1 MANWTILKEA
11 IASVIKTND
20 NQEITG
26 QLLQNALN
34 NIITN
39 VGENATFAGIA
50 TPTTNPGTPDGP
62 VFYIAT
68 TAGSYSNFGSL
79 EVSKGETAI
88 LQWNNGTWT
97 KNAIKPM
104 AEFESGIIYDVSANN
119 DGAVF
124 ESLSTLLGSANLST
138 LIPTSVRRGG
148 MSIRFIQGSVPNSDN
163 KYVQYRLMADTFRT
177 TESDWQGVDD
187 EPTAGS
193 ENLVKSGGT
202 YKYIRNTSVIDVN
215 NISGQEPSTLEAALA
230 LVPNEYRKGFALM
243 YFRANSVLQLY
254 GFKSGN
260 PTDEI
265 WNTASYWVKYLNE
278 QEVDNLISTA
288 IANLNLDIKN
298 TALIN
303 ASEITNTELSLA
315 ETLPLVPDKYRKG
328 LAFITVREGGSNNLH
343 LYGFVS
349 RNPTEQNWNNTANWR
364 RFAREDEVNTLLT
377 PINNKLSQCEVS
389 IPAGKV
395 FSNGDYHY
403 YAYFNGQDSV
413 IRFNAIAFK
422 QDGDYLEI
430 EFNNVGGGTVW
441 STVQRDNLANIFL
454 AVGTNS
460 LGVRGAGNTW
470 IYINDGTLEEKAS
483 FIFKMLYQ
491 DGNILIYR
499 DSELLATYEGQ
510 IDTYMCGFGK
520 NSVWDYWKGGI
531 GLIKINSTTSG
542 IQNWEGYAYQ
552 LPNITQDNTT
562 YKSDNGFLTEEQAAI
577 LNNSVNLPNMV
588 VSYRNTGGVFYVYM
602 RKPGTNIYFML
613 DLHHVINNDE
623 LVYLDIWRLS
633 GKGQLCKYENGQ
645 FVNLNKNLLLG
656 VENEF
661 TMHFDGAA
669 DFTGGYHG
677 DERIDTQGSF
687 VKFFI
692 DGKELSSAELE
703 ADFVKQCNS
712 FYMLSNATLHETTT
726 DGETPVAGHPVVG
739 RHIKKTIFG
748 DCGFT
753 CENRVDFDFTA
764 ESLASKDVNVLFTGL
779 VCVHKDC
786 ALNAYTDD
794 YIIRDVS
801 SGAEAAIN
809 IYDSC
814 KGKVCFYNNT
824 TGLSCVVDSH
834 AIGENDDN
842 LYIRLQD
849 RANDSKYYRYATNNG
864 VRTVTTGDKYLSK
877 VKAKWDYKFE
887 QE

>member
-97 KNAIKPM
+97 KNAI
-104 AEFESGIIYDVSANN
+104 
-119 DGAVF
+119 
-124 ESLSTLLGSANLST
+124 
-138 LIPTSVRRGG
+138 
-148 MSIRFIQGSVPNSDN
+148 
-163 KYVQYRLMADTFRT
+163 
-177 TESDWQGVDD
+177 ESDRQGVDD

-202 YKYIRNTSVIDVN
+202 YKYIR
-215 NISGQEPSTLEAALA
+215 
-230 LVPNEYRKGFALM
+230 
-243 YFRANSVLQLY
+243 
-254 GFKSGN
+254 
-260 PTDEI
+260 
-265 WNTASYWVKYLNE
+265 
-278 QEVDNLISTA
+278 
-288 IANLNLDIKN
+288 N

-343 LYGFVS
+343 LYGFMS
-349 RNPTEQNWNNTANWR
+349 RNPTEQNWNNTANWK
-364 RFAREDEVNTLLT
+364 RFAREDEVDKAIANAIESDRQGADDEPTAGSENLVKSGGTYKYIRNTAL
-377 PINNKLSQCEVS
+377 INASEITNTELSLAETLPLVPDKYRKGLAFITVREGGSNNLHLYGFMSRNPTEQNWNNTANWKRFAREDEV
-389 IPAGKV
+389 
-395 FSNGDYHY
+395 D
-403 YAYFNGQDSV
+403 
-413 IRFNAIAFK
+413 NAIANA
-422 QDGDYLEI
+422 I
-430 EFNNVGGGTVW
+430 
-441 STVQRDNLANIFL
+441 AN
-454 AVGTNS
+454 
-460 LGVRGAGNTW
+460 
-470 IYINDGTLEEKAS
+470 
-483 FIFKMLYQ
+483 
-491 DGNILIYR
+491 
-499 DSELLATYEGQ
+499 
-510 IDTYMCGFGK
+510 
-520 NSVWDYWKGGI
+520 
-531 GLIKINSTTSG
+531 
-542 IQNWEGYAYQ
+542 
-552 LPNITQDNTT
+552 
-562 YKSDNGFLTEEQAAI
+562 

-633 GKGQLCKYENGQ
+633 GEGQLCKYENGQ

-801 SGAEAAIN
+801 SGAEVAIN

>member
-97 KNAIKPM
+97 KNAI
-104 AEFESGIIYDVSANN
+104 
-119 DGAVF
+119 
-124 ESLSTLLGSANLST
+124 
-138 LIPTSVRRGG
+138 
-148 MSIRFIQGSVPNSDN
+148 
-163 KYVQYRLMADTFRT
+163 
-177 TESDWQGVDD
+177 ESDRQRVDD

-260 PTDEI
+260 PTDEN
-265 WNTASYWVKYLNE
+265 WNTAAYWIKYLNE
-278 QEVDNLISTA
+278 QEV
-288 IANLNLDIKN
+288 ANLNNSLSLDIKN

-343 LYGFVS
+343 LYGFIS
-349 RNPTEQNWNNTANWR
+349 RNPTEQNWNNTANWK
-364 RFAREDEVNTLLT
+364 RFAREDEV
-377 PINNKLSQCEVS
+377 
-389 IPAGKV
+389 
-395 FSNGDYHY
+395 D
-403 YAYFNGQDSV
+403 
-413 IRFNAIAFK
+413 NAIA
-422 QDGDYLEI
+422 
-430 EFNNVGGGTVW
+430 
-441 STVQRDNLANIFL
+441 NLN
-454 AVGTNS
+454 NS
-460 LGVRGAGNTW
+460 LSLDIKNTALINASEITNTELSLAETLPLVPDKYRKGLAFITVREGGSNNLHL
-470 IYINDGTLEEKAS
+470 YG
-483 FIFKMLYQ
+483 FISR
-491 DGNILIYR
+491 NPT
-499 DSELLATYEGQ
+499 E
-510 IDTYMCGFGK
+510 
-520 NSVWDYWKGGI
+520 
-531 GLIKINSTTSG
+531 
-542 IQNWEGYAYQ
+542 QNWNNTANWKRFAREDEV
-552 LPNITQDNTT
+552 DN
-562 YKSDNGFLTEEQAAI
+562 AI
-577 LNNSVNLPNMV
+577 ANLNNSVNLPNMV

-633 GKGQLCKYENGQ
+633 GEGQLCKYENGQ

-764 ESLASKDVNVLFTGL
+764 ESLASKDVNALFTGL

-801 SGAEAAIN
+801 SGAEVAIN

>member
-97 KNAIKPM
+97 KNAI
-104 AEFESGIIYDVSANN
+104 
-119 DGAVF
+119 
-124 ESLSTLLGSANLST
+124 
-138 LIPTSVRRGG
+138 
-148 MSIRFIQGSVPNSDN
+148 
-163 KYVQYRLMADTFRT
+163 
-177 TESDWQGVDD
+177 ESDRQGVDD

-202 YKYIRNTSVIDVN
+202 YKYIR
-215 NISGQEPSTLEAALA
+215 
-230 LVPNEYRKGFALM
+230 
-243 YFRANSVLQLY
+243 
-254 GFKSGN
+254 
-260 PTDEI
+260 
-265 WNTASYWVKYLNE
+265 
-278 QEVDNLISTA
+278 
-288 IANLNLDIKN
+288 N

-343 LYGFVS
+343 LYGFMS
-349 RNPTEQNWNNTANWR
+349 RNPTEQNWNNTANWK
-364 RFAREDEVNTLLT
+364 RFAREDEV
-377 PINNKLSQCEVS
+377 
-389 IPAGKV
+389 
-395 FSNGDYHY
+395 D
-403 YAYFNGQDSV
+403 
-413 IRFNAIAFK
+413 NAIANA
-422 QDGDYLEI
+422 I
-430 EFNNVGGGTVW
+430 
-441 STVQRDNLANIFL
+441 AN
-454 AVGTNS
+454 
-460 LGVRGAGNTW
+460 
-470 IYINDGTLEEKAS
+470 
-483 FIFKMLYQ
+483 
-491 DGNILIYR
+491 
-499 DSELLATYEGQ
+499 
-510 IDTYMCGFGK
+510 
-520 NSVWDYWKGGI
+520 
-531 GLIKINSTTSG
+531 
-542 IQNWEGYAYQ
+542 
-552 LPNITQDNTT
+552 
-562 YKSDNGFLTEEQAAI
+562 

-633 GKGQLCKYENGQ
+633 GEGQLCKYENGQ

-801 SGAEAAIN
+801 SGAEVAIN

>member
-97 KNAIKPM
+97 KNAI
-104 AEFESGIIYDVSANN
+104 
-119 DGAVF
+119 
-124 ESLSTLLGSANLST
+124 
-138 LIPTSVRRGG
+138 
-148 MSIRFIQGSVPNSDN
+148 
-163 KYVQYRLMADTFRT
+163 
-177 TESDWQGVDD
+177 ESDRQGVDD

-260 PTDEI
+260 PTDEN
-265 WNTASYWVKYLNE
+265 WNTAAYWIKYLNE
-278 QEVDNLISTA
+278 QEV
-288 IANLNLDIKN
+288 ANLNNSLSLDIKN

-328 LAFITVREGGSNNLH
+328 LAFITVREGASNNLH
-343 LYGFVS
+343 LYGFIS
-349 RNPTEQNWNNTANWR
+349 RNPTEQNWNNTANWKK
-364 RFAREDEVNTLLT
+364 FAREDEV
-377 PINNKLSQCEVS
+377 
-389 IPAGKV
+389 
-395 FSNGDYHY
+395 D
-403 YAYFNGQDSV
+403 
-413 IRFNAIAFK
+413 NAIA
-422 QDGDYLEI
+422 
-430 EFNNVGGGTVW
+430 N
-441 STVQRDNLANIFL
+441 
-454 AVGTNS
+454 
-460 LGVRGAGNTW
+460 
-470 IYINDGTLEEKAS
+470 
-483 FIFKMLYQ
+483 
-491 DGNILIYR
+491 
-499 DSELLATYEGQ
+499 
-510 IDTYMCGFGK
+510 
-520 NSVWDYWKGGI
+520 
-531 GLIKINSTTSG
+531 
-542 IQNWEGYAYQ
+542 
-552 LPNITQDNTT
+552 
-562 YKSDNGFLTEEQAAI
+562 

-633 GKGQLCKYENGQ
+633 GEGQLCKYENGQ

-726 DGETPVAGHPVVG
+726 DGKTPVAGHPVVG

-801 SGAEAAIN
+801 SGAEVAIN